1 MNVIEIK
8 QQHPETLI
16 EHIPMRKIDIP
27 PSQRK
32 LRNLTGLVASIQRLR
47 LRQPILVVRRGS
59 RYRVI
64 DGRRRYHACKR
75 FGWSAIPAIVLS
87 IDDQVEELIAIDVHL
102 MREELTPSERDHLRQ
117 QRKESVT
124 TIQRQHKNRNSP
136 GQAQRK
142 EEQKEGS
149 SPVANIPSRIE
160 STPRTLLQLIGRLFG
175 I

>member
-1 MNVIEIK
+1 
-8 QQHPETLI
+8 
-16 EHIPMRKIDIP
+16 
-27 PSQRK
+27 
-32 LRNLTGLVASIQRLR
+32 
-47 LRQPILVVRRGS
+47 
-59 RYRVI
+59 VI
-64 DGRRRYHACKR
+64 DGRHRYHACKR
-75 FGWSAIPAIVLS
+75 LGWSTIPAIVLS
-87 IDDQVEELIAIDVHL
+87 VDDQVAELIAIDVHL

-142 EEQKEGS
+142 EEQNEGS